1 MSLVSRLILRWSWVI
16 LFAWFGLQQLTDP
29 SSWTAFLPVWTGYL
43 PVPAEMFVQL
53 NGWFEVCAA
62 LLLAMGYATRPV
74 AALLA
79 IHLMGIAVV
88 AGGAIGI
95 RDGVLAMVGVALA
108 LSKPDPWTLD
118 EWMKKQ
124 KQTAVTE

>member
-1 MSLVSRLILRWSWVI
+1 
-16 LFAWFGLQQLTDP
+16 
-29 SSWTAFLPVWTGYL
+29 
-43 PVPAEMFVQL
+43 MFVQL

-62 LLLAMGYATRPV
+62 LLLAVGYATRPV

-79 IHLMGIAVV
+79 IHLAGIAVV

-124 KQTAVTE
+124 KQMAVTE